1 MKKKVVLFYPRYPA
15 PEVAPPL
22 ALLAISAP
30 LVKEGYEVKIVDANV
45 DDNFQQL
52 ILKEVGDAIFLGI
65 SLVTGPMVLDTM
77 SVGRKV
83 KEIYPRIPI
92 VLGGWHPSL
101 FPETINEDFVDV
113 VVKGQGEATVMELVR
128 AFETGGSLENI
139 KGISFKK
146 NGKAV
151 HNQRRD
157 YIDVNQL
164 PPKPYEITD
173 PERYFAKSGTRW
185 VRYYTSCGCPY
196 NCTYCCNHAV
206 YGGKWNGLKP
216 ERVVE
221 EVSNLV
227 KRFRIDCIGFT
238 DDNFFASEKRIHDIA
253 NGFIKNGTQFKWYAF
268 GRGDRIA
275 KYKEETL
282 KRMVESGCYQ
292 ILFGAESGS
301 KKVLALMNKNENNED
316 ILISAERCR
325 KWGITSG
332 FCFIFGYPGETEE
345 DIYDTLN
352 LIEQIKA
359 CNPDATIYPG
369 IFTPYPGSPAW
380 EHAVKYG
387 IEAPKTFNGWAKFDP
402 VRASLALPW
411 LSPTEMKKLV
421 RIKRYVAIGFSSSF
435 DKELKKGKG
444 TLSIKN
450 LFVLLAQQRIKE
462 GFFYF
467 PFELWIRKLFSI
479 KGEIF
484 NWLKG
489 FASHSRFTRIN
500 RVVGKFAKQSL

>member
-101 FPETINEDFVDV
+101 FPETINEDFVDI
-113 VVKGQGEATVMELVR
+113 VVKGQGEATVMELVK
-128 AFETGGSLENI
+128 ALETGSSIEHI

-146 NGKAV
+146 DGKV
-151 HNQRRD
+151 IHNPRRE

-185 VRYYTSCGCPY
+185 VLYYTSCGCPY

-216 ERVVE
+216 DRVVE
-221 EVSNLV
+221 EVSDLV
-227 KRFRIDCIGFT
+227 KRFRIGCIGFN
-238 DDNFFASEKRIHDIA
+238 DDNFFASEKRIADLT
-253 NGFIKNGTQFKWYAF
+253 NGFIKNGTHFKWFAQ

-275 KYKEETL
+275 RFKEETL
-282 KRMVESGCYQ
+282 KLMVESGCYQ
-292 ILFGAESGS
+292 IFFGAESGS
-301 KKVLALMNKNENNED
+301 EKVLALMNKKEKNED
-316 ILISAERCR
+316 ILISAERC
-325 KWGITSG
+325 KEWGITST
-332 FCFIFGYPGETEE
+332 FFFIFGYPGETEE
-345 DIYDTLN
+345 DISASLD
-352 LIEQIKA
+352 LIEQIRVR
-359 CNPDATIYPG
+359 NPQAVICTS
-369 IFTPYPGSPAW
+369 IFTPYPGSPVW
-380 EHAVKYG
+380 EHAVKHG
-387 IEAPKTFNGWAKFDP
+387 IETPKTFDGWAKFNP
-402 VRASLALPW
+402 RFMVLPW
-411 LSPTEMKKLV
+411 LNPAEMERLT
-421 RIKRYVAIGFSSSF
+421 RIKRYIEIGFSTSLN
-435 DKELKKGKG
+435 KALKKEKE
-444 TLSIKN
+444 TLNIKN
-450 LFVLLAQQRIKE
+450 LFVLLAQQRIKRR
-462 GFFYF
+462 FYNF
-467 PFELWIRKLFSI
+467 PFELWIRKFFYPYKPASQ
-479 KGEIF
+479 EI
-484 NWLKG
+484 
-489 FASHSRFTRIN
+489 
-500 RVVGKFAKQSL
+500 GK